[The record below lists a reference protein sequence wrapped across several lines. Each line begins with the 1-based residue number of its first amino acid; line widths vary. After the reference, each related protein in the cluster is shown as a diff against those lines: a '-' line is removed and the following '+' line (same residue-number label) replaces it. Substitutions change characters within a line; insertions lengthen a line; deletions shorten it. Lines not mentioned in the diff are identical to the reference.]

1 MKHRIISLLC
11 CIAFAA
17 MAEASNQLIIHFT
30 SGAEQR
36 YVLVDDEPVI
46 SFVGDSIVVTT
57 ATTESRYDMTKVS
70 YFNYETTT
78 ATSIASVGDDG
89 NGISVDGNH
98 IAISGVP
105 AGSAVNVYDITGKSY
120 IKMKADEQGR
130 CNISL
135 DSLTPGVYIV
145 SAYKIST
152 KITKK

>member
-78 ATSIASVGDDG
+78 ATSIASVGDGG
-89 NGISVDGNH
+89 NGINVDGNH

-105 AGSAVNVYDITGKSY
+105 AGSAVNVFDITGKAY
-120 IKMKADEQGR
+120 IKMKADEKGQ
-130 CNISL
+130 CDVSL
-135 DSLTPGVYIV
+135 DDLAPGVYIV

>member
-11 CIAFAA
+11 CIVFAA

-36 YVLVDDEPVI
+36 YVLDDEPVI
-46 SFVGDSIVVTT
+46 SFAGDSIVVTT

-78 ATSIASVGDDG
+78 TTAIASVGDSD

-98 IAISGVP
+98 IAISGCLL
-105 AGSAVNVYDITGKSY
+105 AV
-120 IKMKADEQGR
+120 
-130 CNISL
+130 L
-135 DSLTPGVYIV
+135 
-145 SAYKIST
+145 ST
-152 KITKK
+152 STT